1 MRGFNLAEDVKVV
14 MALKPQVNT
23 GALVGAYVSLKNYAI
38 AHILVETDQA
48 NAATLAITIE
58 QASAVAGTGSKVI
71 TNVVPIWANQATA
84 TNDTLV
90 RATDAVSFTT
100 SAALAQKQVL
110 FRIDP
115 ASLDVANGFDCITV
129 KIAASNVANI
139 VGATY
144 ILAGSRFHEATP
156 ETAVLD

>member
-1 MRGFNLAEDVKVV
+1 MRGFNLAEDTKVV
-14 MALKPQVNT
+14 MALKPQTNG
-23 GALVGAYVSLKNYAI
+23 GALVGAYVSLKGYAI

-48 NAATLAITIE
+48 NAATEAITIE
-58 QASAVAGTGSKVI
+58 QASAIAGTGSKVI
-71 TNVVPIWANQATA
+71 TNVVPIWANQDTA

-90 RATDAVSFTT
+90 RQTDAVNFTT
-100 SAALAQKQVL
+100 SAAVKQKQVL

-129 KIAASNVANI
+129 KVGTSNVANI

-144 ILAGSRFHEATP
+144 ILAGARFHEATP